1 VNKAAL
7 GTILGAALL
16 GLAKSKTKKSKGS
29 SARKTPFNLDDF
41 RSKNTY
47 WYFQIEIEPPR
58 YDIGQNQELIDAL
71 TNFSNMELSDFDKVF
86 KKNTKLYNDMV
97 DSLIEYYEED
107 AYGISHDTKWLDH
120 YTWLQ
125 YFEEQLNYMPEYTL
139 RFVPDRDMAEEVIEK
154 EDDEHREL
162 MQERFEEYD
171 FISPSY
177 GNTDFL
183 HAPSLEDTKF
193 SQKFDVNDYE
203 FIVGKVDLNFRGL
216 DLYVYYRHKDGS
228 LKSYPFWGV
237 PRSVF
242 RVVIARTLRD
252 LGLNMS
258 ANHIYGSL
266 MPIFVEEKNEDFFI
280 PDRKHKSKLR
290 KR

>member
-1 VNKAAL
+1 MNKGAL
-7 GTILGAALL
+7 GTVLGAVLL
-16 GLAKSKTKKSKGS
+16 GLAKSKGS
-29 SARKTPFNLDDF
+29 SARRVPFSRDDF

-47 WYFQIEIEPPR
+47 WYFQIEIEPSG
-58 YDIGQNQELIDAL
+58 YHIGQNQELIDAL
-71 TNFSNMELSDFDKVF
+71 TDFSNMDLLDFDKVF

-97 DSLIEYYEED
+97 DSLMEYHEEN
-107 AYGISHDTKWLDH
+107 AYGISPGRRWLDH

-125 YFEEQLNYMPEYTL
+125 YFEEQLNCMPEYSL

-177 GNTDFL
+177 GGSDFL
-183 HAPSLEDTKF
+183 NVPSLEDTKF

-203 FIVGKVDLNFRGL
+203 FIVGQTNLGFRGL

-237 PRSVF
+237 PGFVF

-252 LGLNMS
+252 LGLNMR
-258 ANHIYGSL
+258 ATHIYDSL
-266 MPIFVEEKNEDFFI
+266 MPLFIEEGNEDFFI
-280 PDRKHKSKLR
+280 PDREHKSKLR

>member
-1 VNKAAL
+1 MNKTVL
-7 GTILGAALL
+7 GTVLGTALL
-16 GLAKSKTKKSKGS
+16 GLSKSKGS
-29 SARKTPFNLDDF
+29 FARRTPFSRDDF

-47 WYFQIEIEPPR
+47 WYFQIEIEPSG
-58 YDIGQNQELIDAL
+58 YHVGQNQVLIDAL
-71 TNFSNMELSDFDKVF
+71 TDFSNMELSDFDKVF

-97 DSLIEYYEED
+97 DSLIEYYEADE
-107 AYGISHDTKWLDH
+107 YGLYNDIKWRDH
-120 YTWLQ
+120 YTWIQ

-139 RFVPDRDMAEEVIEK
+139 RFVPFRDMAEEAIER

-177 GNTDFL
+177 GDSDFL

-193 SQKFDVNDYE
+193 SQKFDVNDYD
-203 FIVGKVDLNFRGL
+203 FIVGVRNLTFRGL

-237 PRSVF
+237 PRFAF

-258 ANHIYGSL
+258 ATHIYDSL
-266 MPIFVEEKNEDFFI
+266 MPLFIEEGNEDFFM
-280 PDRKHKSKLR
+280 PNREYKSKLR